1 MSLQRQFEGPDVRVL
16 LEEIRTTYG
25 NDPVISR
32 AETFRSGGVL
42 GLFQREQYRLV
53 VDAPDELERDPYD
66 LAGRAA
72 SSKAS
77 TKRRRSGK
85 HFASAPVASSKGS
98 KKQSSRRAP
107 GRTAPVAAS
116 PSRAAVTTSASA
128 ATAPSV
134 SAVRA
139 KPAPTTDLR
148 SYVGE
153 PRSGAGANGTT
164 LRRPAGLTSAPTD
177 IFAAMADLT
186 EDTDLVSV
194 APSMKSPD
202 LHGPADQSSF
212 EKVLSGVAR
221 MTGAPERSGIALDES
236 GLAAAA
242 AGSDHES
249 SYAAGIATDEPELL
263 GSELFLPA
271 DLSTED
277 LVDLN
282 GMSYLGQAGRPVE
295 SEAITRQSALRQELT
310 KLGLEAESATRVE
323 AMIAGGS
330 STMAALSAL
339 FETIPAAPRI
349 PKRPGSLVVV
359 VGAGQRALSEAARL
373 VAQEGWDPSTVGV
386 ASPRSGELP
395 VREELYMRDAA
406 DATEVGPSLR
416 RGRVGV
422 VAVDSPNGSDSTVWA
437 RHLISAL
444 RPTMVIGV
452 VDALHKS
459 DDVDRWV
466 EAIGGVDAIVVDRIE
481 ATASPAS
488 ILRLGIPVMRLG
500 EHPSTPARWVAA
512 LVDLL
517 SEESRSF
524 GEPVRA
530 RVVRI
535 DDVRDC
541 AERDEASTQLTD
553 AAASAR
559 GLLTTASSAT
569 VSRIRPVDW
578 SQVASKVAESSG
590 NQSAL
595 R

>member
-32 AETFRSGGVL
+32 AETFRSGGVF

-53 VDAPDELERDPYD
+53 VDAPDEPESDPHD
-66 LAGRAA
+66 LAGRAPA
-72 SSKAS
+72 SKAS
-77 TKRRRSGK
+77 AKRRRSGK
-85 HFASAPVASSKGS
+85 HFASAPVAASKGS
-98 KKQSSRRAP
+98 KKQSVRRAP
-107 GRTAPVAAS
+107 GRSAPQTAS
-116 PSRAAVTTSASA
+116 PSRAALKTSAST

-134 SAVRA
+134 PAVHA
-139 KPAPTTDLR
+139 KTAPATDLR

-153 PRSGAGANGTT
+153 PRSGAGANAPAG
-164 LRRPAGLTSAPTD
+164 RRPAQDASAPTD

-186 EDTDLVSV
+186 EDSDLVSI
-194 APSMKSPD
+194 APSTKSPEV
-202 LHGPADQSSF
+202 HGPDDQSSF

-221 MTGAPERSGIALDES
+221 MTGAPEHFAATEGDSGVS
-236 GLAAAA
+236 SVVVGSAA
-242 AGSDHES
+242 E
-249 SYAAGIATDEPELL
+249 EPELL

-277 LVDLN
+277 LAELN
-282 GMSYLGQAGRPVE
+282 SVSQPGQAGRPVQ
-295 SEAITRQSALRQELT
+295 SEAITLQSALRQELT
-310 KLGLEAESATRVE
+310 ELGLEAESATRVE
-323 AMIAGGS
+323 AMLAAGS
-330 STMAALSAL
+330 TTMAALSAL

-359 VGAGQRALSEAARL
+359 VGAGQRALDEAARL

-386 ASPRSGELP
+386 ASRRSGEIP
-395 VREELYMRDAA
+395 VREEMYMRDAA

-452 VDALHKS
+452 VDAMHKS
-459 DDVDRWV
+459 EDVARWV
-466 EAIGGVDAIVVDRIE
+466 EAIGGVDAIVVDKIE

-517 SEESRSF
+517 SEEVRSF
-524 GEPVRA
+524 GEPARA

-535 DDVRDC
+535 EDVPDC
-541 AERDEASTQLTD
+541 AERDDESSQGTDGSASG
-553 AAASAR
+553 R

-578 SQVASKVAESSG
+578 SQVASKVTEGSG

>member
-66 LAGRAA
+66 LAGRAPA
-72 SSKAS
+72 SKAS
-77 TKRRRSGK
+77 TKRRKSGK
-85 HFASAPVASSKGS
+85 HFASAPVAAS

-116 PSRAAVTTSASA
+116 PSRAAVTNSTTA
-128 ATAPSV
+128 AVAPSAP
-134 SAVRA
+134 AVRA

-153 PRSGAGANGTT
+153 SRSAAGANAPAV
-164 LRRPAGLTSAPTD
+164 RRPARVPSAPAD

-186 EDTDLVSV
+186 EDSDLVGV
-194 APSMKSPD
+194 APSTKSPEVQAS
-202 LHGPADQSSF
+202 GDQSSF
-212 EKVLSGVAR
+212 EKVLSSVAR
-221 MTGAPERSGIALDES
+221 MTGAPEHSAIAQGES

-263 GSELFLPA
+263 GSELFLPT

-277 LVDLN
+277 LVNLN
-282 GMSYLGQAGRPVE
+282 GTSQLALTARPVGAE
-295 SEAITRQSALRQELT
+295 VTTKQSALRQELVR
-310 KLGLEAESATRVE
+310 LGLEAESATRVE
-323 AMIAGGS
+323 AMLAGGS
-330 STMAALSAL
+330 STMAALSSL

-359 VGAGQRALSEAARL
+359 VGAGQRAISEAARL
-373 VAQEGWDPSTVGV
+373 VAQEGWDPATVGV

-395 VREELYMRDAA
+395 VREELYMRDAT

-452 VDALHKS
+452 VDAMHKS
-459 DDVDRWV
+459 EDVARWV
-466 EAIGGVDAIVVDRIE
+466 EAIDGVDAIVVDRIE

-488 ILRLGIPVMRLG
+488 ILSLGIPVMRLG

-524 GEPVRA
+524 GEPARA
-530 RVVRI
+530 RVVRLG
-535 DDVRDC
+535 DVRDFT
-541 AERDEASTQLTD
+541 EREEGSSQRTD
-553 AAASAR
+553 SAASGR
-559 GLLTTASSAT
+559 DLLTTASSAT

-578 SQVASKVAESSG
+578 SQVASKVTDGAG

>member
-25 NDPVISR
+25 DDPVISR
-32 AETFRSGGVL
+32 AETFRSGGVF

-66 LAGRAA
+66 LAGRART
-72 SSKAS
+72 SKAS
-77 TKRRRSGK
+77 TKRRKAGK
-85 HFASAPVASSKGS
+85 HFASAPVAAS

-107 GRTAPVAAS
+107 GRTAPVATS
-116 PSRAAVTTSASA
+116 PSRAAVTTSTA
-128 ATAPSV
+128 AAVAPSAP
-134 SAVRA
+134 AVRA

-148 SYVGE
+148 SYVGGS
-153 PRSGAGANGTT
+153 RSAAGANAPAV
-164 LRRPAGLTSAPTD
+164 RRPARVPSSPAD

-186 EDTDLVSV
+186 EDSDLVSV
-194 APSMKSPD
+194 APSTKSPEVR
-202 LHGPADQSSF
+202 GPGGQSSF

-221 MTGAPERSGIALDES
+221 MTGAPEHFATAQGES
-236 GLAAAA
+236 MPTSPA
-242 AGSDHES
+242 AGSDRES
-249 SYAAGIATDEPELL
+249 SGTAGIDAEEPELL
-263 GSELFLPA
+263 GSELFLPT
-271 DLSTED
+271 DLPTDD
-277 LVDLN
+277 LVELN
-282 GMSYLGQAGRPVE
+282 NMSQLSQAGCPADPEV
-295 SEAITRQSALRQELT
+295 ATRQSALRQELT
-310 KLGLEAESATRVE
+310 RLGLEAESATRVE
-323 AMIAGGS
+323 AMLAGGS

-359 VGAGQRALSEAARL
+359 VGAGQRALNEAARL

-452 VDALHKS
+452 VDAMHKS
-459 DDVDRWV
+459 EDVARWV
-466 EAIGGVDAIVVDRIE
+466 EAIDGVDAIVVDRIE
-481 ATASPAS
+481 ATTSPAS
-488 ILRLGIPVMRLG
+488 ILSLGIPVMRLG

-530 RVVRI
+530 RVIRM

-541 AERDEASTQLTD
+541 AERDETSSQPSDL
-553 AAASAR
+553 AANGR
-559 GLLTTASSAT
+559 GLLTTASAAT

-578 SQVASKVAESSG
+578 AQVASKAAEGNG